1 MGPLR
6 RPFGSWPVGLF
17 EPPSSP
23 DVPATSPPPP
33 PPSHAGVGKPFV
45 ERVPD
50 AEAGSQ
56 RLRRHTE
63 KVSTILNSL
72 MSSGVLVQTGPSSW
86 TIDSSAISPADGG
99 LSGSFTTGSFGT
111 G

>member
-1 MGPLR
+1 MAPGLFKPDW
-6 RPFGSWPVGLF
+6 PFGLF
-17 EPPSSP
+17 TPPAGPPSAAVGAAP
-23 DVPATSPPPP
+23 VT
-33 PPSHAGVGKPFV
+33 PSGAGIGKPFV

-86 TIDSSAISPADGG
+86 AIDSSALTSSSGG
-99 LSGSFTTGSFGT
+99 LTGTFSSGTFGSG
-111 G
+111 